1 MVRIPEKSRMEWKMM
16 VKAEVVHTYKN
27 FVLQLQL
34 HQIQKDVK
42 TNKTTVLQAVDIIY
56 NLCLKYALAVQE
68 DLKVIFKNW

>member
-1 MVRIPEKSRMEWKMM
+1 MVRIPEKSREEWKMM
-16 VKAEVVHTYKN
+16 VKAEVAHTYKN

>member
-1 MVRIPEKSRMEWKMM
+1 MVRIPEKSREEWKMM